1 MPPRKLNALALNVLA
16 LPEPGYEPSAAP
28 RHWPQLVFAR
38 EDSSGPDEQME
49 PPARILIVED
59 DFLVANEIEIALSD
73 AGFDIAGVAASAAEA
88 VELADS
94 QKPALL
100 VMDVRLAG
108 ERDGIHAALEI
119 FRTLGIRCIF
129 ATAYYDQHLLERA
142 RPAMPLGWLQKPYS
156 MVSLVNAVRRAV
168 RELDRNR

>member
-1 MPPRKLNALALNVLA
+1 MPSRKLNALALS
-16 LPEPGYEPSAAP
+16 EPGYEPSAAP

-38 EDSSGPDEQME
+38 EDSAGSDKQIE
-49 PPARILIVED
+49 PPARLLIVED

-73 AGFDIAGVAASAAEA
+73 AGFDIAGIAASANEA
-88 VELADS
+88 VELAES
-94 QKPALL
+94 QRPALV

-108 ERDGIHAALEI
+108 ERDGIHAAVEI

-168 RELDRNR
+168 NELDRNR

>member
-1 MPPRKLNALALNVLA
+1 MLSRKPNVLA
-16 LPEPGYEPSAAP
+16 LSEPRYEPSAAP

-38 EDSSGPDEQME
+38 EDSAGSDKQIE
-49 PPARILIVED
+49 PPARILVVED
-59 DFLVANEIEIALSD
+59 DFLVANEIDIALSD
-73 AGFDIAGVAASAAEA
+73 AGFDIAGVAASADEA
-88 VELADS
+88 VELAES
-94 QKPALL
+94 QRPALI

-108 ERDGIHAALEI
+108 EHDGIHAAVEI
-119 FRTLGIRCIF
+119 FRRLGIRCIF

-168 RELDRNR
+168 KELDRNR